1 MPAAAPAIEFFRA
14 GHCRHP
20 ACMACR
26 GAGLRPARFPALAAL
41 IRCEGGP
48 LLFDAGYAPRFF
60 AATRPFPERL
70 YRWATPVTLD
80 DPPLAEQLRGRA
92 VARLFLS
99 HLHADHIAG
108 LADFPGA
115 EILCSRAAR
124 DFALGPGSRFAK
136 TRQGLLPA
144 LLPPD
149 FSHRVRFLED
159 LPRRDLPAGM
169 RPFTQGR
176 LVARDL
182 FAIELPGH
190 AAGHWGLLAG
200 EFFLIADAAWT
211 RANIEENRL
220 PHPLA
225 ALVMHDRRA
234 FLRTLGRL
242 RELRRNNPGL
252 RLIPSHCAETL
263 RDLGVCP

>member
-1 MPAAAPAIEFFRA
+1 MPAAAPAIEFLRV

-20 ACMACR
+20 AFMACR
-26 GAGLRPARFPALAAL
+26 GAGPFPRPFPALATL

-48 LLFDAGYAPRFF
+48 LLCDTGYAPRFF

-70 YRWATPVTLD
+70 YRWTTPVTLA

-92 VARLFLS
+92 AARIFLS

-108 LADFPGA
+108 LLDFPEA

-124 DFALGPGSRFAK
+124 DFALEPRSRLAK
-136 TRQGLLPA
+136 VRQGLLPA

-149 FSHRVRFLED
+149 FDRRVRFVED
-159 LPRRDLPAGM
+159 LPRLALPAGM
-169 RPFTQGR
+169 RPFTHGH
-176 LVARDL
+176 LVAPDL
-182 FAIELPGH
+182 FAVELPGH
-190 AAGHWGLLAG
+190 AAGHYGLLAG
-200 EFFLIADAAWT
+200 DFFLIADAAWD
-211 RANIEENRL
+211 RANIDENRP
-220 PHPLA
+220 PHPLSGLA
-225 ALVMHDRRA
+225 THDRRA

-242 RELRRNNPGL
+242 QALRRRNPGL

-263 RDLGVCP
+263 RDLGVWP